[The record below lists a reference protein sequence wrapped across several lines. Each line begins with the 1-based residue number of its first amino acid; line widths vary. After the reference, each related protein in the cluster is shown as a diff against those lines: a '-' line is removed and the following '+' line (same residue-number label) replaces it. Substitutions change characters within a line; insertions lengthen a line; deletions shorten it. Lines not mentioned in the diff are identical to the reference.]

1 VSRDKAAARLDRLL
15 RDLSTETVLL
25 HQAIADRLG
34 LNPTDHKCLGL
45 LVDAGRPVT
54 PGELATLTGLTTGA
68 VTGVVDRLEAAGFV
82 RRTRDPEDRRKVGI
96 EVVFERVK
104 RQVLPVFEQL
114 ARRMGVVAGAYKPR
128 EIETIADFLE
138 KGIEVSRE
146 FRTRLQGEQ
155 HGRRGD

>member
-1 VSRDKAAARLDRLL
+1 MSRDKPAARLDRLL

-25 HQAIADRLG
+25 HQVIADRLG

-54 PGELATLTGLTTGA
+54 PGELATMTGLTTGA

-96 EVVFERVK
+96 EVVVDKVK
-104 RQVLPVFEQL
+104 RLVFPVFEQL
-114 ARRMGVVAGAYKPR
+114 AKRMGVVAGGYKPR
-128 EIETIADFLE
+128 EIETIVDFLE
-138 KGIEVSRE
+138 QGIEVSRE
-146 FRTRLQGEQ
+146 FRTRLQSEPR
-155 HGRRGD
+155 GRRGE

>member
-1 VSRDKAAARLDRLL
+1 M
-15 RDLSTETVLL
+15 
-25 HQAIADRLG
+25 G

-54 PGELATLTGLTTGA
+54 PGELAALTGLTTGA

-96 EVVFERVK
+96 EVVFDKVK
-104 RQVLPVFEQL
+104 RQVFPVFEQL
-114 ARRMGVVAGAYKPR
+114 AKRMGVVAGDYKPR
-128 EIETIADFLE
+128 EIETIVDFLE

-146 FRTRLQGEQ
+146 FRTRLQGVADK
-155 HGRRGD
+155 R

>member
-1 VSRDKAAARLDRLL
+1 MSRDKPAARLDRLL

-54 PGELATLTGLTTGA
+54 AGELATMTGLTTGA

-104 RQVLPVFEQL
+104 RQVFPVFEQL
-114 ARRMGVVAGAYKPR
+114 ARRMAVVAGAYKPR
-128 EIETIADFLE
+128 EIETIVDFLGQ
-138 KGIEVSRE
+138 GIQVSRE
-146 FRTRLQGEQ
+146 FRTRLQKEAAE
-155 HGRRGD
+155 

>member
-104 RQVLPVFEQL
+104 RQVFPVFEQL

-128 EIETIADFLE
+128 EIETIVDFLE

>member
-1 VSRDKAAARLDRLL
+1 MSRDAVAGRLDRLL

-45 LVDAGRPVT
+45 LLDAGRPVT
-54 PGELATLTGLTTGA
+54 PGELAALTGLTTGA

-96 EVVFERVK
+96 EVVFEKVK
-104 RQVLPVFEQL
+104 RQVFPVFEQL
-114 ARRMGVVAGAYKPR
+114 AKRMGVVAGGYKAR
-128 EIETIADFLE
+128 ELEAIVDFLE

-146 FRTRLQGEQ
+146 FRIRLQGEAAK
-155 HGRRGD
+155 

>member
-1 VSRDKAAARLDRLL
+1 MSRDKSAGRLDRLL

-54 PGELATLTGLTTGA
+54 PGELATLTGLTSGA

-104 RQVLPVFEQL
+104 RQVFPVFEQL
-114 ARRMGVVAGAYKPR
+114 ARRMAVVAGGYKPR
-128 EIETIADFLE
+128 EIETIVDFLE
-138 KGIEVSRE
+138 QGIEVSRE
-146 FRTRLQGEQ
+146 FRTRLQGEASK
-155 HGRRGD
+155 

>member
-104 RQVLPVFEQL
+104 RQVFPVFEQL

-128 EIETIADFLE
+128 EIETIVDFLE

-146 FRTRLQGEQ
+146 FRTRLQAEQ

>member
-1 VSRDKAAARLDRLL
+1 MSRDKPADRLDRLL

-54 PGELATLTGLTTGA
+54 PGELATMTGLTTGA

-96 EVVFERVK
+96 EVVFDKVK
-104 RQVLPVFEQL
+104 RQVFPVFEQL
-114 ARRMGVVAGAYKPR
+114 AKRMGVVAGAYKQR
-128 EIETIADFLE
+128 ELETIVSFLE
-138 KGIEVSRE
+138 QGIEVSRE
-146 FRTRLQGEQ
+146 FRTRLQGEV
-155 HGRRGD
+155 GK

>member
-1 VSRDKAAARLDRLL
+1 MSREKTAGRLDRLL

-34 LNPTDHKCLGL
+34 LNPTDHKCLGFL
-45 LVDAGRPVT
+45 LDAGRPVT
-54 PGELATLTGLTTGA
+54 AGELATLTGLTTGA

-96 EVVFERVK
+96 EVVFEKVK
-104 RQVLPVFEQL
+104 RQVFPVFEQL
-114 ARRMGVVAGAYKPR
+114 AKRMSVLAGTYKQR
-128 EIETIADFLE
+128 ELETIVDFLE

-146 FRTRLQGEQ
+146 YRVRLQGEAK
-155 HGRRGD
+155 

>member
-1 VSRDKAAARLDRLL
+1 MSRDKPAARLDRLL

-104 RQVLPVFEQL
+104 RQVFPVFEQL

-128 EIETIADFLE
+128 EIETIVDFLE

>member
-1 VSRDKAAARLDRLL
+1 MSRDKSAGRLDRLL

-54 PGELATLTGLTTGA
+54 PGELATLTGLTSGA

-104 RQVLPVFEQL
+104 RQVFPVFEQL
-114 ARRMGVVAGAYKPR
+114 ARRMAVVAGAYKPR
-128 EIETIADFLE
+128 EIETIVDFLE
-138 KGIEVSRE
+138 QGIEVSRE
-146 FRTRLQGEQ
+146 FRTRLQGEASK
-155 HGRRGD
+155 

>member
-1 VSRDKAAARLDRLL
+1 MSRDKPAARLDRLL

-34 LNPTDHKCLGL
+34 LSPTDHKCLGL

-104 RQVLPVFEQL
+104 RQVFPVFEQL

-128 EIETIADFLE
+128 EIETIVDFLE

>member
-1 VSRDKAAARLDRLL
+1 MSRDKVADRLDRLL

-25 HQAIADRLG
+25 HQTIADRLG

-54 PGELATLTGLTTGA
+54 PGELATMTGLTTGA
-68 VTGVVDRLEAAGFV
+68 VTGVVDRLEAHGFV

-96 EVVFERVK
+96 EVVYDKVK
-104 RQVLPVFEQL
+104 RQVFPVFEPL
-114 ARRMGVVAGAYKPR
+114 AKRMSVLAGSYRQR
-128 EIETIADFLE
+128 ELETIVDFLE

-146 FRTRLQGEQ
+146 YRVRLQKEVAE
-155 HGRRGD
+155 

>member
-1 VSRDKAAARLDRLL
+1 MSRDKAAARLDRLL

-54 PGELATLTGLTTGA
+54 PGELAAMTGLTSGA

-96 EVVFERVK
+96 EVVFDKVK
-104 RQVLPVFEQL
+104 RQVFPVFEQL
-114 ARRMGVVAGAYKPR
+114 AKRMGVVAGGYKQR
-128 EIETIADFLE
+128 EIETIVDFLE
-138 KGIEVSRE
+138 QGIEVSRE
-146 FRTRLQGEQ
+146 FRTRLQAEAD
-155 HGRRGD
+155 RR

>member
-1 VSRDKAAARLDRLL
+1 MSRDKAADRLDRLL

-45 LVDAGRPVT
+45 LVNAGRPVT

-96 EVVFERVK
+96 EVVHDKVK
-104 RQVLPVFEQL
+104 RQVFPMFEPL
-114 ARRMGVVAGAYKPR
+114 AKRMGAVAGGYKPR
-128 EIETIADFLE
+128 EIETIVRFLE
-138 KGIEVSRE
+138 QGIEVSRE
-146 FRTRLQGEQ
+146 YRTRLQAEG
-155 HGRRGD
+155 